1 MYNRNIKEQDD
12 KVAKWQEQ
20 RILAFDQ
27 LESRLTEIKRLI
39 KLGKIETIKQYR
51 ENPNSYG
58 IVIGTDMLNDY
69 FKDIETLLQ

>member
-27 LESRLTEIKRLI
+27 LESRLTEIK
-39 KLGKIETIKQYR
+39 G
-51 ENPNSYG
+51 
-58 IVIGTDMLNDY
+58 
-69 FKDIETLLQ
+69 